1 MNRAVQHRL
10 PSERMC
16 AIGASGDDADDCAD
30 GCAELVA
37 GPAVV
42 TSTSFLVEGG

>member
-10 PSERMC
+10 PSERTC
-16 AIGASGDDADDCAD
+16 AIGASGEEADDCAG
-30 GCAELVA
+30 GCAELAA